1 MSEELIAALQN
12 SFDPVREVQPGEQ
25 FYVDCKEVRGDNDIL
40 RELGRH
46 ISRSSDI
53 RSCQLYAGHR
63 GAGKSTELLRLKE
76 DLEKKGYLVIR
87 FQADEDFDIWD
98 AEYTDILLTCTHN
111 ILKDLKEIANPSPLV
126 EWSKSR
132 WQALK
137 DLALT
142 EVSIED
148 VPIEAQLGIFG
159 KLTTTLKTNPS
170 MRETIRKQVD
180 RYSISLTDAL
190 NEFID
195 EAKQQVGA
203 AKLVVIADNLDRIV
217 LMPRDNGRTNYDNI
231 FIDHS
236 ELMKKLSCHV
246 IYTVPISLI
255 YSSRSRQL
263 CEAYG
268 DPQILPMIMVRDPEQ
283 KYAPYQLGIDKVKEV
298 IRKRVNRYV
307 PERSLEGDIFDSRE
321 TLEQLCLMSGGR
333 IREVMRFMQAALR
346 EIDDF
351 PITKEATQVAFFM
364 ATESYREALDQSDW
378 DRLAKIHRDKDS
390 DNDDQS
396 RKLLFDL
403 CVLEYRY
410 KDTSGKPHR
419 WRDVHPLLQETDKFQ
434 KALAKLSH
442 EP

>member
-148 VPIEAQLGIFG
+148 
-159 KLTTTLKTNPS
+159 
-170 MRETIRKQVD
+170 
-180 RYSISLTDAL
+180 
-190 NEFID
+190 
-195 EAKQQVGA
+195 
-203 AKLVVIADNLDRIV
+203 ADIWK
-217 LMPRDNGRTNYDNI
+217 
-231 FIDHS
+231 IDHNS
-236 ELMKKLSCHV
+236 
-246 IYTVPISLI
+246 
-255 YSSRSRQL
+255 
-263 CEAYG
+263 
-268 DPQILPMIMVRDPEQ
+268 
-283 KYAPYQLGIDKVKEV
+283 
-298 IRKRVNRYV
+298 
-307 PERSLEGDIFDSRE
+307 
-321 TLEQLCLMSGGR
+321 
-333 IREVMRFMQAALR
+333 
-346 EIDDF
+346 
-351 PITKEATQVAFFM
+351 
-364 ATESYREALDQSDW
+364 
-378 DRLAKIHRDKDS
+378 
-390 DNDDQS
+390 
-396 RKLLFDL
+396 
-403 CVLEYRY
+403 
-410 KDTSGKPHR
+410 
-419 WRDVHPLLQETDKFQ
+419 
-434 KALAKLSH
+434 
-442 EP
+442 